1 MGRIVSCHILR
12 AVRTALWLLCG
23 VLCAVPVLGA
33 DFGFSTT
40 IRAGLDSGADWE
52 LGIGPAGNNTQTSAH
67 VNGTQ
72 YYPNNLPTRFEMGYT
87 SATNTA
93 FLRYYYWSYAPLN
106 QSVYTQSNY
115 STGAL
120 GLGANST
127 WTLPA
132 SSLFVSAARR
142 PAGTG
147 VVVDQ
152 LTLTGVQVLQPFS
165 TTVLSAI
172 RPAATPP
179 SAAVQTSMGNDVIFR
194 TGATGDWLLSGR
206 IAFSGLQAHV
216 GGQGATRSQLQLL
229 MTANG
234 TSAETPEPLSFTLAG
249 LGLAGLVFLHK
260 KSLAR
265 RRSR

>member
-1 MGRIVSCHILR
+1 MGR
-12 AVRTALWLLCG
+12 AVHFKNRG
-23 VLCAVPVLGA
+23 AVPLFLGFLVTLPALGA

-52 LGIGPAGNNTQTSAH
+52 LGIGPAGNNTQNSAH
-67 VNGTQ
+67 VNGAQ
-72 YYPNNLPTRFEMGYT
+72 YYPDNLPTRFEMGYT

-93 FLRYYYWSYAPLN
+93 FLRYYYYSYAPLN
-106 QSVYTQSNY
+106 QSVYTQINY
-115 STGAL
+115 STAAP

-132 SSLFVSAARR
+132 SSFFVSAARR

-152 LTLTGVQVLQPFS
+152 LTLSGVQVLQPFS
-165 TTVLSAI
+165 TTTLSAI
-172 RPAATPP
+172 RPDTTPP
-179 SAAVQTSMGNDVIFR
+179 SAAVLTGMGNNVVFR

-206 IAFSGLQAHV
+206 IAFSGLTAHV

-229 MTANG
+229 LSANG
-234 TSAETPEPLSFTLAG
+234 ASAETPEPLSITMAG
-249 LGLAGLVFLHK
+249 LGIAGLAALQHRRNR
-260 KSLAR
+260 AR